1 MTSKLMYALYLLDEV
16 ERSAHQHSVLGQ
28 ISPRAR
34 VLVTLIYLV
43 TMLSMPLERLSELM
57 LFGIYPILTA
67 AMGGVRYWG
76 IMRRS
81 LMIVPIVALIAL
93 PNIFYQRE
101 AIFFVG
107 DIIIT
112 RGWITF
118 LSIIVRGVLSLQA
131 IMVLIATTTIYQ
143 ICYALQRMGLPSLLA
158 SQIYMTMRYIRLLIE
173 QALAMQRAR
182 AARGFG
188 KKSYPLGMWATFIG
202 QLLLR
207 SIRRAENIGYAM
219 EARGFHSQ
227 LPHIQLSQKEHWR
240 GRDIFY
246 ISAWSLT
253 LILLRILH
261 FAERIF

>member
-1 MTSKLMYALYLLDEV
+1 MSNKLMYALYLLDEV
-16 ERSAHQHSVLGQ
+16 ERSAHQRSPLGQ

-43 TMLSMPLERLSELM
+43 TMLSMPLERLSELI
-57 LFGIYPILTA
+57 LFSIYPIMTA
-67 AMGGVRYWG
+67 AIGGIRYLG

-81 LMIVPIVALIAL
+81 LMIVPFVALIAL
-93 PNIFYQRE
+93 PNIFYQQE
-101 AIFFVG
+101 AFFFVG

-118 LSIIVRGVLSLQA
+118 LSIIIRGILSLQA

-182 AARGFG
+182 TARGFG
-188 KKSYPLGMWATFIG
+188 KKSYPLRMWATFIV
-202 QLLLR
+202 QLLLH

-219 EARGFHSQ
+219 EARGFRSQ
-227 LPHIQLSQKEHWR
+227 LPATTLAPKERWR
-240 GRDIFY
+240 RRDIFY

-261 FAERIF
+261 FAERLF